1 MANPIIRS
9 LYTSADMEKDISIT
23 SNLLNRFQCIRGHF
37 KVVFLS
43 QSNGKVTVHN
53 RSADLY
59 IDFTISLDPV
69 DGFWQLKSHF
79 GVIFDGQPNYKVTV
93 HIS

>member
-23 SNLLNRFQCIRGHF
+23 SDLVDRFQSVRGHF

-43 QSNGKVTVHN
+43 QPNGKVTVHN
-53 RSADLY
+53 SW
-59 IDFTISLDPV
+59 
-69 DGFWQLKSHF
+69 DGKS
-79 GVIFDGQPNYKVTV
+79 
-93 HIS
+93 